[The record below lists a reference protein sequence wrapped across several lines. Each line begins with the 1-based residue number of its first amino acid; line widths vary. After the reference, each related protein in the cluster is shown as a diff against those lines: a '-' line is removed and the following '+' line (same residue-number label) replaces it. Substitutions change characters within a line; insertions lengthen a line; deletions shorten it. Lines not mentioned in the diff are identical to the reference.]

1 MAYNCQYS
9 FWEKQCFS
17 NFQFIV
23 VGSGIV
29 GLSTALTLRKKHPKA
44 SILVLERG
52 LLPTGASTKNAGFA
66 CFGSATEIYD
76 DLKQMPE
83 QEVFNL
89 VKMRWEGLQIL
100 RNRLGDKAI
109 DFKSFGGYEL
119 ISENEAYILPGISQ
133 INSLIKPVFNEDV
146 FYINKQKLSQF
157 GFKKVKYLIENPFEG
172 QIDTGKMMRSLIKLA
187 LTKNIE
193 IKTGAEVVSYQENG
207 NNVEVKVKNIE
218 FPLKAQKLIIC
229 TNAFARKL
237 VPNIDL
243 YPGRGQVL
251 VTKPIDDLPFKGV
264 FHFDRGYYYFRN
276 FGNRVIFGGG
286 RNQFLKQ
293 ETTIEF
299 DCTEN
304 VIENLKQKLTEI
316 ILPNKNF
323 EIEHIWSGIMAFG
336 KNKKPIVSQI
346 SKNVYAAVRLGGM
359 GVAIGSLLAEKV
371 VSDYDL

>member
-1 MAYNCQYS
+1 
-9 FWEKQCFS
+9 
-17 NFQFIV
+17 
-23 VGSGIV
+23 
-29 GLSTALTLRKKHPKA
+29 
-44 SILVLERG
+44 
-52 LLPTGASTKNAGFA
+52 
-66 CFGSATEIYD
+66 
-76 DLKQMPE
+76 
-83 QEVFNL
+83 
-89 VKMRWEGLQIL
+89 
-100 RNRLGDKAI
+100 
-109 DFKSFGGYEL
+109 
-119 ISENEAYILPGISQ
+119 
-133 INSLIKPVFNEDV
+133 
-146 FYINKQKLSQF
+146 
-157 GFKKVKYLIENPFEG
+157 VKYLIENPFEG